1 MARLRLT
8 VGKITVATEKET
20 GKFVVPVSLLNMSI
34 YEMSLV
40 NFSFKKK
47 MYQPTEVLAD
57 LSICKSDKSN
67 SIWKPLQRNQ
77 IEALFKHQQVK
88 LEVVRNDGDEND
100 GELIDIVGD
109 DYYVQEA
116 RPCYYP
122 DSMVVKLKIYSMD
135 KLLTLTRQCKSWTAK
150 KLSDHILK
158 KELPNYPVPYNKD
171 ESEMCVKCDTSHM
184 KHLVKNGQEHIFPY
198 LVQYNES
205 FYDMLIRTCNRW
217 GEFVYWEDGKL
228 NIGCNTDDAKEI
240 SGYHSIT
247 FQDYTTEQTKG
258 STYASEAPYD
268 NNVLKSVVKKDG
280 AAKIFATMMNAVS
293 TEDGADFYWL
303 RKVGQLLTNS
313 KSITNFVFDTAVNDL
328 IAYLQA
334 ESLFAQRNDKHNKNY
349 FKKEKKYISTLDEQ
363 YSDGKYNQFSES
375 KPIVDAEKYAQI
387 LVGEMMAEQNIVEID
402 YDTTWPGLKLGDVIK
417 VNDELCIVVEIG
429 TKEGEPDKFQVK
441 AIAKVN
447 NDFYPT
453 IIPSGHIRTSG
464 PQVAVVVD
472 VDDPQKKN
480 RVRLE
485 YPWQLSSLK
494 KGYEEIVAG
503 DLKSFDISDATPW
516 LLFAASSGPI
526 QGGVHGRHYLA
537 EKVIVNYANNNV
549 ERPFVVGSVTTEIP
563 KALKTSAAVMVA
575 PNGEYIKVHEGL
587 GTGATAFISNFTPG
601 ASLISGFFDFP
612 DVFNL
617 IAKDGQ
623 DDKSS
628 AFEGGVEMGDK
639 YGIWNISC
647 STDKR
652 SIKINSPWG
661 NVAVNAF
668 TGITISAPNGDIRIK
683 GKNVS
688 IEAGNN
694 LSLVSGTNI
703 KNKFASTYGDGAG
716 YNMVSFAYDVQTMAS
731 KKLGELAESVIDVSL
746 LRSLVETFWRPQ
758 EGALSLQSNRYL
770 KLGAGGAKPGYPYDA
785 YKNPQKRLQKDIDE
799 SGMLKMGP
807 VMTDLLGKLPPIVYK
822 MEYNYKEQYKACVRS
837 RLEFEQKIR
846 FLMSVANGKDLK
858 PTDICKS
865 YDDLKAKLWD
875 PKTKEITLADL
886 DFKDCCKSEDTKDVE
901 MAVLLRTIPSINI
914 ASAAVIERAKRAC
927 LNERKRWKSEVVGKA
942 NELLRNIA
950 KLRTEPQKYG
960 DLKTFGLARRHRS
973 WPANYYE
980 TIEKAFSQKNC
991 KDTFFFKYAYDQD
1004 NVVTDERANLT
1015 LETLEGLNLH
1025 NVALF
1030 RRAALTIV
1038 ESWGMDSQPI
1048 AKKLNEQGAI
1058 VDANIAKK
1066 PDKPVTDADFENNN
1080 KWNLYVSSLE
1090 FGKTVGKQGGSW
1102 KDAMAEPFNSKTLKI
1117 GTPFTE
1123 YGAWANAKTG
1133 QILFGTGATYSMK
1146 NDGTISLLDTR
1157 YNQGKLSKALK
1168 NDADNAAYDNLNLQ
1182 VQDKLKTLDARGYKF
1197 NNDASGFVVVERD
1210 ENNADDNNQEQPNVE
1225 IENNG
1230 AQ

>member
-8 VGKITVATEKET
+8 VGKITVSTEKET
-20 GKFVVPVSLLNMSI
+20 GKLVLPVSLLNMSI

-57 LSICKSDKSN
+57 LRICNSEKSN

-77 IEALFKHQQVK
+77 IEMLFKHKQVK
-88 LEVVRNDGDEND
+88 LEAVRNDGDETD

-280 AAKIFATMMNAVS
+280 AAKIFATMMNAMS

-334 ESLFAQRNDKHNKNY
+334 ESLFAQRNDKHNDNY

-472 VDDPQKKN
+472 VDDPQRKN

-494 KGYEEIVAG
+494 KGYEDIVAG

-549 ERPFVVGSVTTEIP
+549 ERPFVVGSVTADIP

-668 TGITISAPNGDIRIK
+668 TGITISAPNGDIKIK

-716 YNMVSFAYDVQTMAS
+716 YNMVSFLYDVQTMAS

-758 EGALSLQSNRYL
+758 EGALSVQSNRYL

-822 MEYNYKEQYKACVRS
+822 MESSYKQQYAVCVAKRT
-837 RLEFEQKIR
+837 EFENAISRVKEY
-846 FLMSVANGKDLK
+846 ANGENLNDA
-858 PTDICKS
+858 DICKT
-865 YDDLKAKLWD
+865 YAEMKAKFWD
-875 PKTKEITLADL
+875 PKTKTITEADL
-886 DFKDCCKSEDTKDVE
+886 GFKACCKSDGPNDVDNTHIYEGDGPEHVAEMKAGILKFRKKTKDT
-901 MAVLLRTIPSINI
+901 VL
-914 ASAAVIERAKRAC
+914 E
-927 LNERKRWKSEVVGKA
+927 KA
-942 NELLRNIA
+942 NELLQNII
-950 KLRTEPQKYG
+950 KLRTEPQKLG
-960 DLKTFGLARRHRS
+960 DLKTYGLARRHRS

-991 KDTFFFKYAYDQD
+991 KDTFFFKYAYNQD

-1015 LETLEGLNLH
+1015 NAILESLNLH

-1048 AKKLNEQGAI
+1048 AKKLNAQNAI
-1058 VDANIAKK
+1058 EDADIAKK

-1090 FGKTVGKQGGSW
+1090 FGKAVGKQGGSW

-1117 GTPFTE
+1117 GTPFKE

-1157 YNQGKLSKALK
+1157 YNQGKLSRALK
-1168 NDADNAAYDNLNLQ
+1168 NNADNAAYDNLNLQ
-1182 VQDKLKTLDARGYKF
+1182 VQDKLKTLDARGFKS
-1197 NNDASGFVVVERD
+1197 NNEVAGFVVVNY
-1210 ENNADDNNQEQPNVE
+1210 ENNADDNNQVQPNVE
-1225 IENNG
+1225 IDNNG

>member
-57 LSICKSDKSN
+57 LSICKNEKSN

-77 IEALFKHQQVK
+77 IEMLFKHKQVK
-88 LEVVRNDGDEND
+88 LEAVRNDGDEND

-158 KELPNYPVPYNKD
+158 KELPNYPIPYNKD
-171 ESEMCVKCDTSHM
+171 ASEMCVKCDTSHM

-258 STYASEAPYD
+258 TTYASEAPYD

-334 ESLFAQRNDKHNKNY
+334 ESLFSQRNDKHNKNY

-472 VDDPQKKN
+472 VDDPQRKN

-494 KGYEEIVAG
+494 KGYEDIVAG

-549 ERPFVVGSVTTEIP
+549 ERPFVVGSVTTDIP
-563 KALKTSAAVMVA
+563 KALKTSSAVMVA

-668 TGITISAPNGDIRIK
+668 TGITISAPNGDIKIK

-758 EGALSLQSNRYL
+758 EGALSVQSNRYL

-822 MEYNYKEQYKACVRS
+822 MESSYKQQYAVCVAKRTEFEATIS
-837 RLEFEQKIR
+837 RLGKY
-846 FLMSVANGKDLK
+846 ANGKDLK
-858 PTDICKS
+858 ATDICKT
-865 YDDLKAKLWD
+865 YDDLKAKFWD
-875 PKTKEITLADL
+875 PKTKTITEADL
-886 DFKDCCKSEDTKDVE
+886 GFKDCCKCAERKDVD
-901 MAVLLRTIPSINI
+901 MSVLTNLSSGIDQTDTDAVNI
-914 ASAAVIERAKRAC
+914 HKDFFLKVRFD
-927 LNERKRWKSEVVGKA
+927 LKSEVVKKA
-942 NELLRNIA
+942 NELLQNII
-950 KLRTEPQKYG
+950 KLRTEPQKLG
-960 DLKTFGLARRHRS
+960 DLKTYGLARRHRS

-1004 NVVTDERANLT
+1004 NVISDERANLT
-1015 LETLEGLNLH
+1015 NAILESLNMH

-1048 AKKLNEQGAI
+1048 AKKLDAQNAI

-1066 PDKPVTDADFENNN
+1066 PAKPVTDADFENNN
-1080 KWNLYVSSLE
+1080 LWNLYVSSLE
-1090 FGKTVGKQGGSW
+1090 FGKAVGKQGGSW
-1102 KDAMAEPFNSKTLKI
+1102 KDAMAAPFDSKTLKI

-1157 YNQGKLSKALK
+1157 YNQGKLSRALK
-1168 NDADNAAYDNLNLQ
+1168 NNADNAAYDNLNIQ
-1182 VQDKLKTLDARGYKF
+1182 VQDKLKTLEVKVANAINPAAD
-1197 NNDASGFVVVERD
+1197 FVVVELD
-1210 ENNADDNNQEQPNVE
+1210 ENNADDNNQAQPNVE
-1225 IENNG
+1225 IDNNG